1 MALSNSLGPSGSA
14 AWTSCLMPEQEKQFR
29 KHQVQRKRKAPVKGT
44 LMNGNTHLN
53 KTRGRMPL
61 VLLGECCFSQHTAAR
76 ASYPPRIL
84 PESEGRKLTI
94 ARDSKLEACET
105 STSQLFPPELQ
116 PATPTDPRMRHTMET

>member
-1 MALSNSLGPSGSA
+1 MCIAEVLFHNDLAGAWRFLTAWAPAAVRLGPRASCPNRKNSSGNIK
-14 AWTSCLMPEQEKQFR
+14 CKENERP
-29 KHQVQRKRKAPVKGT
+29 PVKGT

-84 PESEGRKLTI
+84 PESEGRN
-94 ARDSKLEACET
+94 
-105 STSQLFPPELQ
+105 
-116 PATPTDPRMRHTMET
+116 